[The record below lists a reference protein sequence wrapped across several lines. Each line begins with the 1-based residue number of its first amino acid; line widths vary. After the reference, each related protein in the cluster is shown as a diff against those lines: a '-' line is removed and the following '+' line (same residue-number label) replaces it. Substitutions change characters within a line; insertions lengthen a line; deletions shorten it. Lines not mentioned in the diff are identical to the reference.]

1 MFYIIIIVEEEEKK
15 GHPQVSHPQASQLEK
30 KN

>member
-15 GHPQVSHPQASQLEK
+15 GHPQVSHPQASQLVK